1 MLKSKHHQRHS
12 TYQRRPALSLEVT
25 EAELMARSRPSEGM
39 PRHVPHTVSRA
50 PLSDGRQ
57 RVAAHCP
64 APTTEVP
71 PTPYVA
77 TTQAATQPERCNAVV
92 STHQQHLYS
101 LLMRRLQAACARGDA
116 ALVQILQQE
125 AAQLHCVSPSA

>member
-12 TYQRRPALSLEVT
+12 VYQRRPALSLEVT
-25 EAELMARSRPSEGM
+25 EAELRGRSRPSDMM
-39 PRHVPHTVSRA
+39 PRHLPHTVSRA
-50 PLSDGRQ
+50 PMSDGRQ

-64 APTTEVP
+64 APMTEVP

-77 TTQAATQPERCNAVV
+77 TPQAAQPERCNAVV
-92 STHQQHLYS
+92 STHQQHLYAI
-101 LLMRRLQAACARGDA
+101 LMRRLQAACARGDA

-125 AAQLHCVSPSA
+125 AAQLHCVSPSV